1 MSSHGSI
8 DIVLLQPVE
17 QRRIR
22 RRRRRA
28 WLIGAQLCLLR
39 GRRRGR
45 RRRRRRGRRSG
56 RRGRGR
62 RRRRT
67 MHGSCGG
74 GGGRLVQPC
83 QFVHQLHVLVVDPTA
98 TTAATA
104 TTATTAATAATATTF
119 YPPTHR
125 FPTFGRYCYCP
136 SSYTH
141 LKDTKQNT
149 QTFVRFDKRK
159 HHINKHLQTYKWK

>member
-22 RRRRRA
+22 HRRRRA

-39 GRRRGR
+39 GRRRGRR

-98 TTAATA
+98 A
-104 TTATTAATAATATTF
+104 TATTAATAATATTAATAVRLCRF
-119 YPPTHR
+119 VAVPFRCGFGFAEKVAHAFGDVAKIFVDGHR
-125 FPTFGRYCYCP
+125 RL
-136 SSYTH
+136 H
-141 LKDTKQNT
+141 K
-149 QTFVRFDKRK
+149 
-159 HHINKHLQTYKWK
+159 